1 MIAFEYEVGTMAR
14 EIATGRAPTLAAAKR
29 RASAALAKLR
39 ADGWVSHGAAVFAV
53 DSEGKRAAL
62 PLCSRGPQTRWQ
74 AWRTI

>member
-1 MIAFEYEVGTMAR
+1 MIAFEYEVGTVAR
-14 EIATGRAPTLAAAKR
+14 VHAAGRAPTLGAAKR
-29 RASAALAKLR
+29 RASAALAKVA
-39 ADGWVSHGAAVFAV
+39 ADEAHSAAVFAV